1 MREKI
6 IVKEGN
12 MSLLDYIS
20 LLLFTRSRPILNSNN
35 QCKITNKHIAVVT
48 GAKKLKR

>member
-35 QCKITNKHIAVVT
+35 QCIAIVT